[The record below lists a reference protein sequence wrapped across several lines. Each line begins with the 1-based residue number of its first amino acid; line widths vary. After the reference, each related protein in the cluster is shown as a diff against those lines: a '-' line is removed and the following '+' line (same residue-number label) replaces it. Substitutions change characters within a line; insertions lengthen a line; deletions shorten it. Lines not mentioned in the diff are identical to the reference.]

1 MYLVWQYPYSLQQGA
16 KSGHPS
22 GQAILSGSD
31 LNGGAGQLPA
41 PSPLPSYQILKP
53 RRCML
58 IYMSECNFY
67 SHSIITSI

>member
-41 PSPLPSYQILKP
+41 PSPAPSYHILKP
-53 RRCML
+53 RRN
-58 IYMSECNFY
+58 E
-67 SHSIITSI
+67 